1 MTIPKPRE
9 FRPRAEVCL
18 PKVRRDCPLPP
29 LPDELPVGGANGH
42 EKARSNDGLPEI
54 EDLTTF
60 LAKTIQRP
68 KVLIEGLLR
77 QGNEMILGSG
87 SKSYKTFALLDLGL
101 SIASG
106 VPWLGLNTT
115 QGKVLFVNFELKDYS
130 IKERISDILQAR
142 GLEMKAG
149 MFELWNLRGKAEEFG
164 VIIPKILER
173 IKDKEY
179 ACVILDPVYKLY
191 GNLDENSAGDV
202 ARLMNEL
209 ERVTIEAGAAIVFSA
224 HYSKGNQAAK
234 ESMDRVSGSG
244 VFARHPDTLL
254 NLTRHETENSYVV
267 EATLRDFKP
276 MEPFV
281 VTFEHPVMV
290 RNEML
295 NAKRLKSAL
304 TKVPVFTVKDLLAVA
319 VQGAMTTTELKE
331 AVMKSSGMG
340 KSTFNNL
347 LQEFRETPGVIKNE
361 ETAKWIYN
369 PGDGSPKLKC
379 HSRATEKVGPPPL

>member
-1 MTIPKPRE
+1 M
-9 FRPRAEVCL
+9 
-18 PKVRRDCPLPP
+18 
-29 LPDELPVGGANGH
+29 
-42 EKARSNDGLPEI
+42 PEI

-77 QGNEMILGSG
+77 QGNEMILSAG
-87 SKSYKTFALLDLGL
+87 SKSYKTFALLDLGV
-101 SIASG
+101 SIACG

-130 IKERISDILQAR
+130 IKERISDILKAR
-142 GLEMKAG
+142 GLEMKPG

-224 HYSKGNQAAK
+224 HYSKGNQSAK

-295 NAKRLKSAL
+295 NAKRLKTSL
-304 TKVPVFTVKDLLAVA
+304 TKTPIFNVKDLLNVA
-319 VQGAMTTTELKE
+319 VQEAVTTTELKN
-331 AVMKSSGMG
+331 AVRESTGMG
-340 KSTFNNL
+340 KSTFHNL
-347 LQEFRETPGVIKNE
+347 LQEFKDTPGVTKNE
-361 ETAKWIYN
+361 ETGKWSYCKPGTAN
-369 PGDGSPKLKC
+369 PIPQFAGNHK
-379 HSRATEKVGPPPL
+379 TEVGPPLLKE